1 MGKHSSDKSTPD
13 LPSPDS
19 VEKEKA
25 LVRSMM
31 DELGSMSVTEMTE
44 ALESLASAGQS
55 ASPEAELLRV
65 SLDEIY
71 GSSTAKRPSEPEQST
86 RGDVMEDHNNESKS
100 ALETPDSHS
109 PDVPVSGIVR
119 DEIVTALL
127 QAGVVTTSQVS
138 DAMKRREDDQ
148 ELWRALEEDPALDMS
163 TIRAAVAA
171 QRGISSQAELD
182 IPPTRAFVHQIL
194 EAVSPVDLARFLGV
208 GLLPVHLDMDMD
220 MDWVEHS
227 LTVLSADPLDRR
239 VQSVLLSSPVTV
251 TCGYAPE
258 SIIADALA
266 QFIAWMRDDGYE
278 VQAVTSTDRGGSVY
292 APPVPPS
299 VPPPAPPIGPD
310 GLDEDDPYQG
320 DAPWPSGPSGGG
332 SGQGASREAPSM
344 QDPTQSSASRP
355 GPTKQGPTKK
365 GPTKKIDSRPRSTQR
380 SSMYRPSLFGSGMA
394 GSSMS
399 GSSMYGGSMYGGSN
413 AFGSGTSPE
422 IGLSNWSESEVGEE
436 ELSKINVD
444 RVVRHLLAEEAINE
458 TQLTQAKTI
467 AAQQEVETTL
477 WRVVADLPSVDREY
491 VYETA
496 ATIYAFRKEI
506 VGPGKPEVEFVLEI
520 MEPFKREQRD
530 TMIDMLLVPFEY
542 VQDGETGT
550 SRLILVTPDPT
561 RSDINQFVQ
570 ELNLGRFELR
580 YASEHQVT
588 RFYEDLF
595 PRKNEYLE
603 RISTEMDAYDLGMT
617 YEDDDAAVDEEELE
631 AEISRSKL
639 INLFEA
645 ALVEATR
652 LGVSDIHIY
661 PNPNRQVEIHFRLD
675 GRLKLWHTEDKV
687 HPEAFLAVVKD
698 NSTNVDRFERDAAQ
712 DGFIQRRIDGALIRF
727 RVSILPIATANQEV
741 RAESIVIRILDDR
754 KVLTDITKLG
764 MLDVAL
770 DNFNKA
776 IRQPHGMVILTGP
789 TGSGKSTTLVAA
801 LHQVITPEVNVLTVE
816 DPVEYVIRGVR
827 QIKLSHKLH
836 LEGALRAIL
845 RHDPDIV
852 MVGEMRDRE
861 TAELAIKLA
870 NTGHLTFSTL
880 HTNSAPA
887 AVARLYKMG
896 VEPFLIA
903 YAINL
908 IVAQRLI
915 RVLCPDCKAIDPDPD
930 RVMMHGLG
938 WSDEEIDSHTIY
950 EATLGAEC
958 RTCRGLGYKGR
969 RAVCETLYFTS
980 TIRTMI
986 AESAD
991 AIDEDAIR
999 EEGLKNGMLT
1009 LAASARILVNEGVT
1023 TVDEM
1028 MRMTSMD

>member
-1 MGKHSSDKSTPD
+1 MEKHRSDISKGHDRQDAVASG
-13 LPSPDS
+13 
-19 VEKEKA
+19 
-25 LVRSMM
+25 RS
-31 DELGSMSVTEMTE
+31 
-44 ALESLASAGQS
+44 AA
-55 ASPEAELLRV
+55 PEADTPRV
-65 SLDEIY
+65 SLDDVY
-71 GSSTAKRPSEPEQST
+71 GAPTLPASDSSEQT
-86 RGDVMEDHNNESKS
+86 TNGDVMGDSTTEPDNT
-100 ALETPDSHS
+100 LETPASS
-109 PDVPVSGIVR
+109 PEETPVSGIVR
-119 DEIVTALL
+119 DEIVTALM
-127 QAGVVTTSQVS
+127 QSGVVTASQVS
-138 DAMKRREDDQ
+138 DAMQRRREDQ
-148 ELWRALEEDPALDMS
+148 ELWRALETHPDLETA

-171 QRGISSQAELD
+171 QRGITAQLQLD
-182 IPPTRAFVHQIL
+182 TPPTRVFLNQVL

-208 GLLPVHLDMDMD
+208 GLLPVHLDVDMD
-220 MDWVEHS
+220 LEWVEHS
-227 LTVLSADPLDRR
+227 MTVLSSDPLDRR
-239 VQSVLLSSPVTV
+239 VQSVLLSSPVSV
-251 TCGYAPE
+251 TCRYAPE
-258 SIIADALA
+258 EVIADALA
-266 QFIAWMRDDGYE
+266 QVVAWLRDDGYE
-278 VQAVTSTDRGGSVY
+278 VQVAFPTKGGGTTAPERGSSDTIL
-292 APPVPPS
+292 P
-299 VPPPAPPIGPD
+299 PPPAPPMERSSGT
-310 GLDEDDPYQG
+310 
-320 DAPWPSGPSGGG
+320 GPSSSVAPMSTAPPVSGSSFYSDSFFRGGSSFGSSLGSSFDSSTFGESGSVGGG
-332 SGQGASREAPSM
+332 SGSRA
-344 QDPTQSSASRP
+344 
-355 GPTKQGPTKK
+355 
-365 GPTKKIDSRPRSTQR
+365 
-380 SSMYRPSLFGSGMA
+380 F
-394 GSSMS
+394 GSSMAMDSNLSEWVTPS
-399 GSSMYGGSMYGGSN
+399 GDKAVDRN
-413 AFGSGTSPE
+413 KVK
-422 IGLSNWSESEVGEE
+422 L
-436 ELSKINVD
+436 D
-444 RVVRHLLAEEAINE
+444 RVVKYLRSEEIITDAQVNKAID
-458 TQLTQAKTI
+458 I
-467 AAQQEVETTL
+467 AAQQGAETTL

-496 ATIYAFRKEI
+496 ARTYAFKKEI
-506 VGPGKPEVEFVLEI
+506 VGPGKPDLDFMREV
-520 MEPFKREQRD
+520 MEGLSRKQRD
-530 TMIDMLLVPFEY
+530 ELLDKLLVPFDYE
-542 VQDGETGT
+542 QDGDAST
-550 SRLILVTPDPT
+550 RRIVFVTPDPT
-561 RSDINQFVQ
+561 LADLSRFVQ

-580 YASEHQVT
+580 YASEYQIV
-588 RFYEDLF
+588 RLLEDLF

-603 RISTEMDAYDLGMT
+603 RISTEMNAFDLGMT
-617 YEDDDAAVDEEELE
+617 YEEEEDTVDEEALE

-675 GRLKLWHTEDKV
+675 GRLKLWHTETKV

-754 KVLTDITKLG
+754 KVLTDIRKLG

-770 DNFNKA
+770 NKFNKA

-816 DPVEYVIRGVR
+816 DPVEYVIKGVR

-852 MVGEMRDRE
+852 MVGEMRDKD

-915 RVLCPDCKAIDPDPD
+915 RVLCPECKEVDTNPD

-938 WSDEEIDSHTIY
+938 WTDEEIDSNIIYTATI
-950 EATLGAEC
+950 GGEC

-969 RAVCETLYFTS
+969 RAVCETMYFTS

-999 EEGLKNGMLT
+999 EEALKDGMLT
-1009 LAASARILVNEGVT
+1009 LAASARILVNEGETSVE
-1023 TVDEM
+1023 EM